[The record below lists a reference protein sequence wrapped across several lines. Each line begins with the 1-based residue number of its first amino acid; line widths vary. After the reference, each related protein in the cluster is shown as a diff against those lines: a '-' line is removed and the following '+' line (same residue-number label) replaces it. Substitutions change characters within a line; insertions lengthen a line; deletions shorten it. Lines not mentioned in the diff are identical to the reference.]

1 MRIITKF
8 MLACAVVGSAA
19 SLTSCKDYSEEDGNE
34 FRVNLQD
41 QKKAM
46 ENLQQQ
52 ISDLAAKLQAINSCN
67 CDPVSITKNA
77 DGTYTIK
84 QGSNE
89 VKVGDVNSNTDA
101 NGRTYVIGANGE
113 KIYIPTIEEI
123 DGKKYIVIGT
133 QKYELCDPC
142 TPYSPSHTITID
154 GDKITITDANDSSK
168 KWEFDKSTTGGA
180 SCACTVSYNKEKG
193 VFEVKD
199 GDKVIEVKPGNIA
212 TFTDNG
218 ETITLKVGEGDDAPT
233 TTFKKVKSEVRTEKN
248 ANGEDVIYIQYYN
261 NDGSKNGDEV
271 SVVIPKAQSVDLEPI
286 NTKISNILNELYGEN
301 GTKGNPVAG
310 SVIDRLNK
318 GENIIKDI
326 YGADGNA
333 ENPAEGSIAER
344 LNAAENDIDDLL
356 DRVGKLEDARAKQVT
371 GIIVQQVA
379 NPAFGSYNSV
389 MTNLQTNMLVAY
401 YGQATKTVEFPSND
415 DASITPIVIRNNG
428 LIMNGNAGQV
438 YVTINPNTVDFT
450 GMDNCLT
457 LVNSQDEECAIKLGK
472 VQKTDD
478 ILHFGA
484 SAPTRAAGNGFYTV
498 SATIAPEGLADPN
511 VHLNIDKSKIKT
523 ALKDLVS
530 VRNASGAKIALQD
543 FAKVAVDVAQAMQLD
558 AQGVKCA
565 WNDKYGEH
573 AVYSN
578 YNIAALA
585 VSPLGFNTVDGVF
598 ADGGKYWQAY
608 ANAKGL
614 ISKASKKLGKEISD
628 QINKQFM
635 LDKITGDIADI
646 QSKFNHVNE
655 IKPLDGKFVM
665 DADVTIPAFE
675 VEVGPFKQ
683 NVTVKVP
690 GQTVSTGDFTTTV
703 TISYE
708 VPDKYDSASG
718 TFTEKTVTKVVPVTI
733 PSKDIPVG
741 ATEVTV
747 PVEIPAQKVTI
758 PSQKTT
764 VKVDI
769 TEQVNSIFNSMLGDI
784 NQNFKDVNDLIDAL
798 NLALVDVNAMLDN
811 ISKLQDKLESNGVI
825 PQRVFAYL
833 DKAAAKVAQYTPEL
847 FKPVLLINSDNGFGV
862 CGFRGAASEVTGNVT
877 IVPTTWTGELLSP
890 IYKKYIRVN
899 NGNGQYV
906 EGNSLDI
913 TSQLKSGVNTIE
925 YRALDYTGTE
935 WVDTYTVIRK

>member
-34 FRVNLQD
+34 LRVNLQD

-46 ENLQQQ
+46 EDLQQQ

-89 VKVGDVNSNTDA
+89 VKVTPNQIMKDA
-101 NGRTYVIGANGE
+101 DGNFVDSAGNR
-113 KIYIPTIEEI
+113 IYIPTYVTEN
-123 DGKKYIVIGT
+123 GKDYIVIGGEKYQLKPT
-133 QKYELCDPC
+133 HTVAISPDQK
-142 TPYSPSHTITID
+142 T
-154 GDKITITDANDSSK
+154 ITITDENGKTWTYTISSAGATCSCKVEYNEATGKYKITDSTGHS
-168 KWEFDKSTTGGA
+168 EEIEPGTISTFTE
-180 SCACTVSYNKEKG
+180 SEDN
-193 VFEVKD
+193 
-199 GDKVIEVKPGNIA
+199 DKV
-212 TFTDNG
+212 TFTVGKSG
-218 ETITLKVGEGDDAPT
+218 EDGFKT
-233 TTFKKVKSEVRTEKN
+233 TTLKKVKSEVTVSADKKTL
-248 ANGEDVIYIQYYN
+248 YIQKYKT
-261 NDGSKNGDEV
+261 DGTVDGDPEEV
-271 SVVIPKAQSVDLEPI
+271 TIPESVDIAPI
-286 NTKISNILNELYGEN
+286 LKELYGED
-301 GTKGNPVAG
+301 GSKDAPKEG

-326 YGADGNA
+326 YGENGNA
-333 ENPAEGSIAER
+333 ENPEATSIAGR
-344 LNAAENDIDDLL
+344 LNTVETQVNNLIE
-356 DRVGKLEDARAKQVT
+356 RVGKLEDARAKQVT
-371 GIIVQQVA
+371 GIIVQQVV

-401 YGQATKTVEFPSND
+401 YGVAAKAVNFPNND
-415 DASITPIVIRNNG
+415 DESIAAIEVPANSV
-428 LIMNGNAGQV
+428 LMNGKAGQL
-438 YVTINPNTVDFT
+438 YVTINPNTVDFS
-450 GMDNCLT
+450 GMEGLT
-457 LVNSQDEECAIKLGK
+457 LVNSQDEECAVKLGAI
-472 VQKTDD
+472 QKTDEV
-478 ILHFGA
+478 LHFGA
-484 SAPTRAAGNGFYTV
+484 TAPTRAADNGFYTV
-498 SATIAPEGLADPN
+498 SATIDQAGLADPN
-511 VHLNIDKSKIKT
+511 VHINIDKSQIKT

-530 VRNASGAKIALQD
+530 VRDKSGAKIALQD

-565 WNDKYGEH
+565 WTDMYGEH

-598 ADGGKYWQAY
+598 ADGGKYWKAY
-608 ANAKGL
+608 NNAKSL

-655 IKPLDGKFVM
+655 IKPLDGKIVM
-665 DADVTIPAFE
+665 DADVTIPAFD
-675 VEVGPFKQ
+675 VTVGPFTQ
-683 NVTVKVP
+683 NVTVNVP
-690 GQTVSTGDFTTTV
+690 GQTVSTGDFNTTV
-703 TISYE
+703 TVSYE
-708 VPDKYDSASG
+708 VPDKYNPADN
-718 TFTEKTVTKVVPVTI
+718 TFTEKTVTKDVPVTI
-733 PSKDIPVG
+733 PSKDISVG
-741 ATEVTV
+741 ATQVTV
-747 PVEIPAQKVTI
+747 PVTIPAQTVTI
-758 PSQKTT
+758 PEQNVT
-764 VKVDI
+764 VTVDI
-769 TEQVNSIFNSMLGDI
+769 TNQVNGIFNSMLGDI

-798 NLALVDVNAMLDN
+798 NEALVDVNLVLDN
-811 ISKLQDKLESNGVI
+811 VRKLQEKIESNGVL

-833 DKAAAKVAQYTPEL
+833 DKFAAKVAQYTPEL
-847 FKPVLLINSDNGFGV
+847 FKPTLLINSDNGFGV
-862 CGFRGAASEVTGNVT
+862 CGFYGAPSSVKGNVT

-899 NGNGQYV
+899 GGNGQYV

-925 YRALDYTGTE
+925 YRALDYQGVE
-935 WVDTYTVIRK
+935 WVGYYQVVR

>member
-8 MLACAVVGSAA
+8 MLACVVAGSAA

-34 FRVNLQD
+34 LRVNLQD

-46 ENLQQQ
+46 EDLQQQ
-52 ISDLAAKLQAINSCN
+52 ISDLTAKLQAINSCN
-67 CDPVSITKNA
+67 CNPVSITKNA

-84 QGSNE
+84 QGDTE
-89 VKVGDVNSNTDA
+89 VKVGDVGSNTDA
-101 NGRTYVIGANGE
+101 NGRTYVIAANGD
-113 KIYIPTIEEI
+113 KIYIPTIEEEN
-123 DGKKYIVIGT
+123 GKKYIVIGN
-133 QKYELCDPC
+133 QRYELCDPC
-142 TPYSPSHTITID
+142 TPYSPTHTVTID
-154 GDKITITDANDSSK
+154 DDKITITDANDPTK

-180 SCACTVSYNKEKG
+180 SCACTVSYNKDKG

-199 GDKVIEVKPGNIA
+199 GENTIEVKPGNVA

-218 ETITLKVGEGDDAPT
+218 ETITLTVGEGTTAQT
-233 TTFKKVKSEVRTEKN
+233 TTFKKVQSEVRTAKN
-248 ANGEDVIYIQYYN
+248 ENGEDVIYIQYYN
-261 NDGSKNGDEV
+261 NDGSKKGDEV
-271 SVVIPKAQSVDLEPI
+271 SVVIPKSQTVDLTPI
-286 NTKISNILNELYGEN
+286 ENKITNILNELYGEN
-301 GTKGNPVAG
+301 GTKENPVAG
-310 SVIDRLNK
+310 SVIDRLNN

-326 YGADGNA
+326 YGENGNA
-333 ENPAEGSIAER
+333 ENPEATSIAGR
-344 LNAAENDIDDLL
+344 LNTVEETINDLVT
-356 DRVGKLEDARAKQVT
+356 RVGKLEDARAKQVT

-401 YGQATKTVEFPSND
+401 YGVATKAINFPNND
-415 DASITPIVIRNNG
+415 DNSVEPIEKPANAV
-428 LIMNGNAGQV
+428 LMNGKAGQL
-438 YVTINPNTVDFT
+438 YVTINPNTVDFD
-450 GMDNCLT
+450 GMDGLK
-457 LVNSQDEECAIKLGK
+457 LVNSQDEECAVKLGTI
-472 VQKTDD
+472 QKTDD
-478 ILHFGA
+478 VLHFGA
-484 SAPTRAAGNGFYTV
+484 SAPTRATGNGFYTV
-498 SATIAPEGLADPN
+498 SATIDQAGLADPN

-530 VRNASGAKIALQD
+530 VRDKSGAKIALQD

-565 WNDKYGEH
+565 WTDMYGEH

-608 ANAKGL
+608 NKGKEL
-614 ISKASKKLGKEISD
+614 ISKASKKLGQKISN

-635 LDKITGDIADI
+635 LDKIGDDILDI

-655 IKPLDGKFVM
+655 IKPLEGKIVM
-665 DADVTIPAFE
+665 DANVTIPAFD
-675 VEVGPFKQ
+675 VTVGPFTQ
-683 NVTVKVP
+683 NVTVNVP
-690 GQTVSTGDFTTTV
+690 GQTVSTGDFNTTV
-703 TISYE
+703 TVSYE
-708 VPDKYDSASG
+708 VPDRYNPEDN

-741 ATEVTV
+741 ATQVTV
-747 PVEIPAQKVTI
+747 PVTIAAQTVTI
-758 PSQKTT
+758 PEQNVT
-764 VKVDI
+764 VTVDI
-769 TEQVNSIFNSMLGDI
+769 TDQVNGIFNSMLGDI

-798 NLALVDVNAMLDN
+798 NLALNDVNEMLSN
-811 ISKLQDKLESNGVI
+811 IRNLQQKLESNGVL

-833 DKAAAKVAQYTPEL
+833 DKVAAKVAQYTPEL
-847 FKPVLLINSDNGFGV
+847 FKPTLLISSDNGLGV
-862 CGFRGAASEVTGNVT
+862 CGFYGAPSEVKGNVT

-890 IYKKYIRVN
+890 IYKKYIRIN

-925 YRALDYTGTE
+925 YRALDYQGVE
-935 WVDTYTVIRK
+935 WVGYYQVVR

>member
-34 FRVNLQD
+34 LRVNLQD

-46 ENLQQQ
+46 EDLQQQ
-52 ISDLAAKLQAINSCN
+52 INDLVAKLQAVNSCD
-67 CDPVSITKNA
+67 CKKVSITKNA

-84 QGSNE
+84 QDDAE
-89 VKVGDVNSNTDA
+89 IKVGDVGSNTDS
-101 NGRTYVIGANGE
+101 NGRTYVIDANGE
-113 KIYIPTIEEI
+113 KIYIPTIE
-123 DGKKYIVIGT
+123 DVNGKKYIVVGN
-133 QKYELCDPC
+133 QRYELCDPC
-142 TPYSPSHTITID
+142 TPYSPTHTITIE
-154 GDKITITDANDSSK
+154 GNKITITDANDSSK
-168 KWEFDKSTTGGA
+168 KWEFDNTTSGGA

-199 GDKVIEVKPGNIA
+199 GEDIIEVKPGNIA

-218 ETITLKVGEGDDAPT
+218 ETITLTVGEGVGAPS
-233 TTFKKVKSEVRTEKN
+233 TTFKKVQSEVRTAKN

-261 NDGSKNGDEV
+261 NDGSKKDDEV
-271 SVVIPKAQSVDLEPI
+271 SVVIPKSQTVDLTSIE
-286 NTKISNILNELYGEN
+286 NNISNILNELYGEN
-301 GTKGNPVAG
+301 GTKTNPVAG
-310 SVIDRLNK
+310 SVIDRLNN

-326 YGADGNA
+326 YGTDGDA
-333 ENPAEGSIAER
+333 ENPAEGSIAYR
-344 LNAAENDIDDLL
+344 LKTVEDSIKSIIA
-356 DRVGKLEDARAKQVT
+356 RVDKLEDARAKQVT
-371 GIIVQQVA
+371 GIIVQQVV
-379 NPAFGSYNSV
+379 NPAFGAYNSV

-401 YGQATKTVEFPSND
+401 YGVASKAVNFPNND
-415 DASITPIVIRNNG
+415 DSSIEPIEKPANA
-428 LIMNGNAGQV
+428 LLLNGNAGKL

-450 GMDNCLT
+450 GMNGLT
-457 LVNSQDEECAIKLGK
+457 LVNSQDEECAVKLGA

-484 SAPTRAAGNGFYTV
+484 TAPTRAANNGFYTV
-498 SATIAPEGLADPN
+498 SATIDQAGLADPN

-530 VRNASGAKIALQD
+530 VRGKSGAKIALKD

-565 WNDKYGEH
+565 WTDMYGEH

-608 ANAKGL
+608 SKTKEL
-614 ISKASKKLGKEISD
+614 ITKASKKLGQKIAD
-628 QINKQFM
+628 QIDQQFM
-635 LDKITGDIADI
+635 LDKIGGDILDI

-655 IKPLDGKFVM
+655 IKPFEGKIEM
-665 DADVTIPAFE
+665 NANVTIPAFD
-675 VEVGPFKQ
+675 
-683 NVTVKVP
+683 VTVDSFTQDVTIDVP
-690 GQTVSTGDFTTTV
+690 GQTVSTGDFNTTV
-703 TISYE
+703 TVSYE
-708 VPDKYDSASG
+708 VPDRYNPADN

-733 PSKDIPVG
+733 PSKNIPVG
-741 ATEVTV
+741 ATKVTV
-747 PVEIPAQKVTI
+747 PVTIPAQTVHIPEQKVN
-758 PSQKTT
+758 
-764 VKVDI
+764 VNVDI
-769 TEQVNSIFNSMLGDI
+769 TDQVNSIFNSMLGDI

-798 NLALVDVNAMLDN
+798 NMALNDVNDMLSN
-811 ISKLQDKLESNGVI
+811 IRNLQAKLESTGVI
-825 PQRVFAYL
+825 PQRVYAYL
-833 DKAAAKVAQYTPEL
+833 DKVAAKVAQYTPEL
-847 FKPVLLINSDNGFGV
+847 FKPTLLISSDNGMGL
-862 CGFRGAASEVTGNVT
+862 CGYAGAPSEVKGNVT
-877 IVPTTWTGELLSP
+877 IVPTTWTGELLTP

-925 YRALDYTGTE
+925 YRALDYAGTE
-935 WVDTYTVIRK
+935 WVGYYQVVR